1 MNWRPC
7 PINSLRGRYLVIAA
21 LFTALVI
28 ASASYVHLYVVQ
40 IERTSV
46 GNIASRNK
54 AQQYSRE
61 IKDSLWRAE
70 DSLHAYVLT
79 PSPAYQ
85 EAWQKEIKAA
95 TQYVQGLSELP
106 FAVQQGW
113 PKELEKLRADLQRLQ
128 HEAQILMYI
137 RSNMEL
143 LFPALKIMRNVMFP
157 SHQAFATAVGLAVE
171 ELRNGNGHSVPDA
184 YWLFDETL
192 HLWSRMTYT
201 FRVYVA
207 YRVGIFGSADDGLAT
222 QSKNI
227 EQLYQELTVRLA
239 KLQAKDSAGALSLQA
254 SASLRD
260 MVDAAEVWHDG
271 YQKIQK
277 IHSGEDWRLDVPHFG
292 NTIQPLYSSIWDTL
306 LTLDRRIEE
315 ASAKDV
321 ARLTAVAKDI
331 TQTLWALTFL
341 SLIIIAGGF
350 IYFSRT
356 VLRPIESVTQ
366 ALKTVAKGE
375 GRVELPRG
383 STEET
388 STLIEAFAEMR
399 KQVEYRQIALQH
411 QALHDAL
418 TGLPN
423 RVLLQDRLD
432 QAVLGAQRVEESVAL
447 LVMDLNRF
455 KEIND
460 TLGHHM
466 GDRVLQQVAERLMRL
481 LRETDTVAR
490 LGGDE
495 FAVLL
500 PNIDEQDAKNIA
512 HRVVRT
518 LEQVFQVDEHN
529 LYVGASIGIAL
540 FPQHGG
546 DGATLIKRADVAMYL
561 AKRAN
566 SGFAVYDFHQDQY
579 SIGRLELV
587 SELHAAISGNAL
599 DLYYQPKIAPQSGA
613 IVGVEALLRWQHPQR
628 GLVPIDAII
637 AVAEET
643 GMIRPL
649 TLWVLNAALR
659 QCAAWRRAGIR
670 LTVAVNLSMWNL
682 QDPALYQQIEGC
694 LRTWNVPP
702 SSLALEITESAMMAD
717 PARALDILLQ
727 LDTLGVGLA
736 IDDYGIGFS
745 SLAYLKS
752 LPLDELKIDKSFI
765 MDMIHDEND
774 SVIVHSTINL
784 AHNLGLKVVAE
795 GVENKDIYELLGVLG
810 CDVVQGHYIGRPMPA
825 GELERWLTESP
836 WRMSAGEDPPGN
848 LSQAGTS
855 GDTLAQKGMESA

>member
-7 PINSLRGRYLVIAA
+7 PFNSLRGRYLVMAA
-21 LFTALVI
+21 LFAVLVI
-28 ASASYVHLYVVQ
+28 ASASYVHLYVAQ
-40 IERTSV
+40 IGRASI
-46 GNIASRNK
+46 GNIGSRNE

-61 IKDSLWRAE
+61 IKDSLRRAE
-70 DSLHAYVLT
+70 VALHAYVLT
-79 PSPAYQ
+79 PFPAYQ
-85 EAWQKEIKAA
+85 EAWQKEINTTA
-95 TQYVQGLSELP
+95 QYVRELSELP
-106 FAVQQGW
+106 FVVQQGW
-113 PKELEKLRADLQRLQ
+113 SKEFEKLTADLQRLR

-137 RSNMEL
+137 RSNMDL
-143 LFPALKIMRNVMFP
+143 LFPALKIMRSVIFP
-157 SHQAFATAVGLAVE
+157 SHQAFTTAVGLAVE
-171 ELRNGNGHSVPDA
+171 ELRNGNGNSAPDA

-192 HLWSRMTYT
+192 HLWSQMVYT

-207 YRVGIFGSADDGLAT
+207 YRVGIFGNEDDGLAT
-222 QSKNI
+222 QSENI
-227 EQLYQELTVRLA
+227 AQLYQELTARLA
-239 KLQAKDSAGALSLQA
+239 KLQAKDRAGVLPLQA
-254 SASLRD
+254 SASLHD
-260 MVDAAEVWHDG
+260 MVHAAEAWHAS
-271 YQKIQK
+271 YRKIQQ
-277 IHSGEDWRLDVPHFG
+277 IHRGEDWRLDVPHYE
-292 NTIQPLYSSIWDTL
+292 NTIQPLYSTIWDTI

-321 ARLTAVAKDI
+321 ARLTTVAKDI
-331 TQTLWALTFL
+331 TQTLWALAFL
-341 SLIIIAGGF
+341 SLIVIAGGF

-375 GRVELPRG
+375 GRAELPRG

-388 STLIEAFAEMR
+388 STLIEAFAEMH
-399 KQVEYRQIALQH
+399 KQVEYRQIALQY

-432 QAVLGAQRVEESVAL
+432 QAVLGAQRYEESIAL

-500 PNIDEQDAKNIA
+500 PSVDEQHAKDIA

-540 FPQHGG
+540 FPQHGE
-546 DGATLIKRADVAMYL
+546 DGTTLIQRADVAMYL
-561 AKRAN
+561 AKRSN

-587 SELHAAISGNAL
+587 SELHAAISGSAL
-599 DLYYQPKIAPQSGA
+599 DLYYQPKIALQSGA
-613 IVGVEALLRWQHPQR
+613 VVGVEALLRWQHPQR
-628 GLVPIDAII
+628 GFVPIDAII

-659 QCAAWRRAGIR
+659 QCAAWHRADIR

-694 LRTWNVPP
+694 LRTWGVPP
-702 SSLALEITESAMMAD
+702 SSLDLEITESAMMAD

-727 LDTLGVGLA
+727 LDALGVGLT

-765 MDMIHDEND
+765 MGMIHDEND

-784 AHNLGLKVVAE
+784 AHNLGLTVVAE
-795 GVENKDIYELLGVLG
+795 GVENKDIYELLGSMG
-810 CDVVQGHYIGRPMPA
+810 CDVVQGYYLGRPMPA
-825 GELERWLTESP
+825 GELERWLKESP
-836 WRMSAGEDPPGN
+836 WKMSADGEPPDN
-848 LSQAGTS
+848 PSQAGMQE
-855 GDTLAQKGMESA
+855 DAHPEKGTESA